1 MSSEHDVG
9 TAAEHPEDNHR
20 ELFIHRGQVLAFFA
34 FDIGY
39 EVSLKH
45 IGDLLS
51 SLPVAPLSRK
61 KQTPTYLQYTDA
73 PHVHP
78 LGEIDNFCFE
88 EGACGL
94 TGQMQA
100 KIFEF
105 GAVSISYRW
114 PLQYSGARAGTEEE
128 LIALKDLPQVSQNL
142 DKEKLETHARQ
153 QVQKLLEQ
161 ILPAVTRPYLSDL
174 VEDYYVFILES
185 LDKGHS
191 APPAELVT
199 QQYERALAQTLLFDT
214 QALSRVQQEAT
225 LANSISYYENDL
237 VLVDWNASIIY
248 DAEYLDS
255 LNVLELINVELLE
268 ARYMDAL
275 LDKRLKGYEK
285 VLQRQPGRWV
295 LPLYIPYQQAINELA
310 ELRIEASLLEE
321 RVNNSLKLIGDLYLA
336 RVYTAAS
343 EQFYL
348 HTWDNSIS
356 RKLDIINN
364 LYQLLTDRVNTAQA
378 QTLELIIIVLIL
390 IEIMMNVFHF

>member
-1 MSSEHDVG
+1 MSSEYEVSV
-9 TAAEHPEDNHR
+9 AHPEDQYR
-20 ELFIHRGQVLAFFA
+20 ELYIHRGQVLAFFA

-39 EVSLKH
+39 EVSLSQ
-45 IGDLLS
+45 IGELLS

-88 EGACGL
+88 EGASGL
-94 TGQMQA
+94 KGQMQA
-100 KIFEF
+100 TIFEF

-114 PLQYSGARAGTEEE
+114 PLRYASFKDVNQEE
-128 LIALKDLPQVSQNL
+128 LIDLKDLPQVSQNL

-153 QVQKLLEQ
+153 QVQNLLEQ
-161 ILPAVTRPYLSDL
+161 IRPAVTRPEISHL
-174 VEDYYVFILES
+174 VEDYYVFVLES
-185 LDKGHS
+185 LDKRHD
-191 APPAELVT
+191 APPAEIIIK
-199 QQYERALAQTLLFDT
+199 QYATALAQTLQFET

-248 DAEYLDS
+248 DSDYLDS

-285 VLQRQPGRWV
+285 VLQRQRGRWV

-321 RVNNSLKLIGDLYLA
+321 RVDNSLKLIGDLYLA

-390 IEIMMNVFHF
+390 IEILLNVLHF